1 MPPYVFAGKLD
12 LRAVSHVFNGL
23 SPFIELMSGSA
34 EVRDFGRQYASL
46 PGVYCDDRK
55 GLSILKYRVT
65 NVRI

>member
-34 EVRDFGRQYASL
+34 EARKCGIFGGNMHRFLAFTVMI
-46 PGVYCDDRK
+46 GKVYQF
-55 GLSILKYRVT
+55 LNIA
-65 NVRI
+65 